1 MIMHYKT
8 IKFQLIFLSF
18 IKGNNNSGTVPP
30 GGQGDMADDA
40 GQRQITSFIISMNN
54 ISGGGAVLDTA
65 DPLSPPPASPS
76 VQGHF
81 THAAVAVD
89 STPCSGIGK

>member
-1 MIMHYKT
+1 MPHNKT
-8 IKFQLIFLSF
+8 LYRFNLFRATI
-18 IKGNNNSGTVPP
+18 TV
-30 GGQGDMADDA
+30 GQSHQVVKVTWRMTQVKD
-40 GQRQITSFIISMNN
+40 RITSFIISMNT
-54 ISGGGAVLDTA
+54 ISGGGAVIDTA

-89 STPCSGIGK
+89 STPCSAIGK

>member
-1 MIMHYKT
+1 MTQVK
-8 IKFQLIFLSF
+8 
-18 IKGNNNSGTVPP
+18 
-30 GGQGDMADDA
+30 D
-40 GQRQITSFIISMNN
+40 RITSFIILMNT
-54 ISGGGAVLDTA
+54 ISGGGAVIDTA

-89 STPCSGIGK
+89 STPCSDIGK